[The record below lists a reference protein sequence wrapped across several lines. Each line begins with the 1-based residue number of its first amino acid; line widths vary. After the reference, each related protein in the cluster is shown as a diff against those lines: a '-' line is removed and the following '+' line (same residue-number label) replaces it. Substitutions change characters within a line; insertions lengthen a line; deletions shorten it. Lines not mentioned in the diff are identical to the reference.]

1 MVPSVKRPEFNRP
14 QFICMAAGLAVAAA
28 APIVARAQTSESPLR
43 QIALVERRTG
53 GRLGVAAID
62 TGSGRQIEYRAFEA
76 FPMCST
82 FKLLLVGYILARVD
96 AGKERL
102 DRTVPY
108 GNHDLLDYAPVTK
121 AHVADGG
128 MTVRDLCIAAIEKS
142 DNTAANLLLSTIGGP
157 QGLDA
162 FLRSIGDRITQLDRT
177 EPSLNEAAI
186 GDPRDTTTPHAMAND
201 AQKIVLG
208 TVLSNQSR
216 DLLASWL
223 VACQTGT
230 SAIRAGIPSA
240 WRAGDKT
247 GSGERGTRND
257 VAIVWPP
264 GRAPIVIAAY
274 LTGATKLTGDQRDEA
289 LASVGNIVSAAFS

>member
-1 MVPSVKRPEFNRP
+1 MQRP
-14 QFICMAAGLAVAAA
+14 QFIRTVAGVVVAAA
-28 APIVARAQTSESPLR
+28 SPIVARAQTPETPER
-43 QIALVERRTG
+43 QIALVEHGTG

-62 TGSGRQIEYRAFEA
+62 TGNGRRIEYRAFEA

-82 FKLLLVGYILARVD
+82 FKLLLVGDILARVD

-128 MTVRDLCIAAIEKS
+128 MTVRDLCIAAIEVS
-142 DNTAANLLLSTIGGP
+142 DNTAANLLLSTVGGP
-157 QGLDA
+157 QGLNT

-186 GDPRDTTTPHAMAND
+186 GDPRDTTTPHAMTKD
-201 AQKIVLG
+201 AQKLVLG
-208 TVLSNQSR
+208 SVLSRQSR
-216 DLLASWL
+216 DLLVSWL
-223 VACQTGT
+223 VASKTGVA
-230 SAIRAGIPSA
+230 AIRAGIPVA

-264 GRAPIVIAAY
+264 GRAPIVVAAY
-274 LTGATKLTGDQRDEA
+274 LTGATALTGEQRDQA
-289 LASVGNIVSAAFS
+289 LASVGKIVSLAFS

>member
-1 MVPSVKRPEFNRP
+1 MQRP
-14 QFICMAAGLAVAAA
+14 QFIRTVAGVGVVVAAA
-28 APIVARAQTSESPLR
+28 SPIVARAQTPETPER
-43 QIALVERRTG
+43 QIALVEHGTG

-62 TGSGRQIEYRAFEA
+62 TGNGRRIEYRAFEA

-82 FKLLLVGYILARVD
+82 FKLLLVGDILARVD

-102 DRTVPY
+102 DRTVLY

-128 MTVRDLCIAAIEKS
+128 MTVRDLCNAAIEVS
-142 DNTAANLLLSTIGGP
+142 DNTAANLLLSTVGGP
-157 QGLDA
+157 QGLNT
-162 FLRSIGDRITQLDRT
+162 FLRWIGDRITQLDRT

-186 GDPRDTTTPHAMAND
+186 GDPRDTTTPHAMTKD
-201 AQKIVLG
+201 VQKLVLG
-208 TVLSNQSR
+208 SVLSRPSR
-216 DLLASWL
+216 DLLVSWL
-223 VACQTGT
+223 VASKTGVT
-230 SAIRAGIPSA
+230 AIRAGIPVA

-264 GRAPIVIAAY
+264 GRGPILVAAY
-274 LTGATKLTGDQRDEA
+274 LTGATALTAEQRDHA
-289 LASVGNIVSAAFS
+289 LASVGKIVSLAFS